1 MFTEAVAFPVPIMS
15 INSAHAAFLPKVAGE
30 EAGVPA
36 EPLGREDAEHPLC
49 ERRPQRVPLRQR
61 SARQSPGTP
70 FIIQCCMS

>member
-1 MFTEAVAFPVPIMS
+1 M
-15 INSAHAAFLPKVAGE
+15 AGE

-61 SARQSPGTP
+61 SARQSPGTSR
-70 FIIQCCMS
+70 IIQLMYVVTFTRVTRDFTVVVSFGKKQV